1 MRRSERHT
9 GQDARRRNRI
19 LALRIAYAAGATS
32 RADIA
37 RITGLTR
44 ASASDIVR
52 DLTEDGFLAE
62 VGTGEST
69 GGKPPTLLE
78 FQAGARSVVTL
89 DLSTQPFRGAVLD
102 LRGRFLTRRSLRTTG
117 LTGDAAI
124 ERVTRLAARLVK
136 DAPAPVVGIGVGA
149 PGLIDAEGTAI
160 RSTNVGWDGVPLARI
175 LGDATGHAAPVAN
188 DTSVAALAELAVR
201 DEPSSNLMLVEISDG
216 IGAGIVLD
224 GAIHLGESA
233 AAGEIGHYAAVPGGQ
248 PCSCGRLGCLET
260 VASVPSIVR
269 AAGVGSVDA
278 LTSGHA
284 GSAAAVDAA
293 AGHLGRILA
302 AAVAVLDVHRIV
314 LTGPLSRYDGDLAGT
329 VRDAIAAQVLAQV
342 GDLVT
347 VSWTKVGA
355 DIVLAGAAI
364 HVMRSE
370 LGLPW

>member
-1 MRRSERHT
+1 MRLSERHT
-9 GQDARRRNRI
+9 GHDARRRNRT

-37 RITGLTR
+37 RLTGLTR

-52 DLTEDGFLAE
+52 DLAGDGFLAE

-78 FQAGARSVVTL
+78 FQAGARSIVAL
-89 DLSTQPFRGAVLD
+89 DLSAQPFRGAVLD
-102 LRGRFLTRRSLRTTG
+102 LRGRILSRRSLRATG
-117 LTGDAAI
+117 LTGGPAI
-124 ERVTRLAARLVK
+124 DRAVKLATRLVK
-136 DAPAPVVGIGVGA
+136 AAPAPVIGIGVGA
-149 PGLIDAEGTAI
+149 PGLVDADGTVV

-175 LGDATGHAAPVAN
+175 LGDATQHTVHVAN

-201 DEPSSNLMLVEISDG
+201 DEPSSNLMLVEVSDG
-216 IGAGIVLD
+216 IGAGIVLG

-233 AAGEIGHYAAVPGGQ
+233 AAGEIGHLVAVPDGDR
-248 PCSCGRLGCLET
+248 CTCGRLGCLET

-269 AAGVGSVDA
+269 AAGVSDVQA
-278 LTSGHA
+278 LRAAHA
-284 GSAAAVDAA
+284 GSASAVAAA
-293 AGHLGRILA
+293 AGHLGRTLA

-314 LTGPLSRYDGDLAGT
+314 LTGPLSGYDGDLAGT
-329 VRDAIAAQVLAQV
+329 LREELAAQVLAQV

-347 VSWTKVGA
+347 VSWTKVGT
-355 DIVLAGAAI
+355 DIVLAGAGI

-370 LGLPW
+370 LGIPW